1 MIVYIFAKNTGRVW
15 DLKKAFP
22 RAISWPILHLLR
34 VPSPSFLINLIPNL
48 YSHVQSSMFPCTIAS
63 LYFHLAETL
72 HRRVGGESFG
82 REGGDFIYNQPT
94 PRVSYYWGHLWKKS
108 QQWTR
113 IFLTLPSLPPLLPSI
128 WDPFERFWTV
138 CMLGPQ
144 DPSFLQCLST
154 KMSFFFNWLQLGWRL
169 SIGNWKR
176 SFLQYVVLF
185 RNT

>member
-1 MIVYIFAKNTGRVW
+1 MIVYIIAKNTGRVW

-63 LYFHLAETL
+63 LYFLLAETL

-94 PRVSYYWGHLWKKS
+94 PRVSYYRGHLWKKKS
-108 QQWTR
+108 AVTEKFSHFAVSSSSSC
-113 IFLTLPSLPPLLPSI
+113 IHLGSL
-128 WDPFERFWTV
+128 
-138 CMLGPQ
+138 
-144 DPSFLQCLST
+144 
-154 KMSFFFNWLQLGWRL
+154 
-169 SIGNWKR
+169 
-176 SFLQYVVLF
+176 
-185 RNT
+185 

>member
-1 MIVYIFAKNTGRVW
+1 MIVHVIAKNTGRVW
-15 DLKKAFP
+15 DLKIAFP

-72 HRRVGGESFG
+72 HRRLGGESFG

-94 PRVSYYWGHLWKKS
+94 PRVSYYWGHLWKKVS
-108 QQWTR
+108 SEWE
-113 IFLTLPSLPPLLPSI
+113 ILPSLPSLLASI
-128 WDPFERFWTV
+128 WDPFERFWAV
-138 CMLGPQ
+138 CMLGPLG
-144 DPSFLQCLST
+144 PSFLQCLSP
-154 KMSFFFNWLQLGWRL
+154 MSFVCFNCLQLGT
-169 SIGNWKR
+169 GYQKR
-176 SFLQYVVLF
+176 SSLQYVVLF